1 MYKGTIEQLSTIV
14 TISLMD
20 AAQRPEKILKLYVD
34 RIKYW
39 VAILDV
45 SRSLVLRK
53 FFEDDYNQ
61 DIEKD
66 FEFLD
71 QRKMLFEHPFV
82 SELTV

>member
-66 FEFLD
+66 SEFLD
-71 QRKMLFEHPFV
+71 ERKMLFEHPLL